1 MPVGKVSRGAIGA
14 SVFLGAALV
23 ALYFVP
29 RETSGPTSVLTGLE
43 FLAFGVGVG
52 AYGTLVGAG
61 GGFLL
66 VPALL
71 LAYHADPA
79 HAAGTS
85 LAVVFLNAL
94 AGSISYAR
102 QRRIDY
108 RSGLWFAAATVPGA
122 VSGAYLARFFTGRIF
137 DLVFGL
143 VMVLLAGLLFW
154 RPAAERE
161 YAAALLEEAE
171 LPWWHVEQQLIDWRG
186 ERYRYSY
193 NVLVGLGISFVVGF
207 FSSVL
212 GIGGGIIHVPV
223 LIYLLSFP
231 AHVATATSHF
241 ILALSAGIGAGSH
254 LALGN
259 VLFGPA
265 ILLGIGVLFGA
276 PIGAKL
282 ARRVE
287 GSKLVRFLSVA
298 LLVVGL
304 RLLFR

>member
-1 MPVGKVSRGAIGA
+1 MNDRRVLRGPLGA
-14 SVFLGAALV
+14 SLFLVASLL

-29 RETSGPTSVLTGLE
+29 RETSGPTSVLAGLE

-71 LAYHADPA
+71 LAYHASPA

-108 RSGLWFAAATVPGA
+108 RSGLWFAAATLPGA
-122 VSGAYLARFFTGRIF
+122 ITGAFLARFFTGPTF
-137 DLVFGL
+137 DLVFGV
-143 VMVLLAGLLFW
+143 VMLLLAGLLFW
-154 RPAAERE
+154 RPAAERQ
-161 YAAALLEEAE
+161 YAAALIEEAE
-171 LPWWHVEQQLIDWRG
+171 LPWWRVAHQLVDWRG

-193 NVLVGLGISFVVGF
+193 NLPIGVAISFVVGF

-223 LIYLLSFP
+223 LIYLLGFP
-231 AHVATATSHF
+231 AHIATATSHF
-241 ILALSAGIGAGSH
+241 ILAISAGVGTASH

-282 ARRVE
+282 AREIE
-287 GSKLVRFLSVA
+287 GSKVIRFLSAA
-298 LLVVGL
+298 LLLVGL
-304 RLLFR
+304 RLLSR